1 MKGLVTI
8 GIPIYRRLHYLPT
21 VLKVVQEQDY
31 PSIKLIVSDNGQNS
45 HAVDE
50 LVRQHYSRE
59 YTIRRNPHTVHI
71 STHYN
76 QLIDC
81 ASGEYFV
88 LLADDDEIS
97 PTFVSKLVQRLD
109 DHADAHVAIGRQEI
123 LDESGNVIRHSKGVL
138 PDVMDGFEFMQAA
151 WKDYRYRYE
160 CFATTL
166 ARTESLRQNGGYPPF
181 HRGTHNDD
189 AVLVKLALQGPVV
202 FSNECIFRWRVYSTS
217 HGWSLPL
224 RDLTRDSSQFLGFLY
239 RDPFVL
245 AHSAKRL
252 HEWRQVRACLE
263 EMTWATFRNRWKTM
277 YQERLGLCDWLLA
290 PLWMPWTWRFQ
301 KQLIRD
307 AQERIESGVKARV
320 TKLLKQR

>member
-1 MKGLVTI
+1 M
-8 GIPIYRRLHYLPT
+8 
-21 VLKVVQEQDY
+21 
-31 PSIKLIVSDNGQNS
+31 
-45 HAVDE
+45 DE

-97 PTFVSKLVQRLD
+97 PTFVSKLLQRLD

-123 LDESGNVIRHSKGVL
+123 LDESGNVIRRSKGVL

-151 WKDYRYRYE
+151 WKDCRYRYE
-160 CFATTL
+160 CFATTV

-202 FSNECIFRWRVYSTS
+202 FSNECTFRWRVYPTS

-224 RDLTRDSSQFLGFLY
+224 RDLARDSSQFLGFPPTAIHSFFAHQQETITRVATNTRLLGRHDMGDVSESLEDDVPGEARSMPLVFALRY
-239 RDPFVL
+239 SGCLGRGSFRATHSGCTGRD
-245 AHSAKRL
+245 
-252 HEWRQVRACLE
+252 Q
-263 EMTWATFRNRWKTM
+263 
-277 YQERLGLCDWLLA
+277 
-290 PLWMPWTWRFQ
+290 
-301 KQLIRD
+301 
-307 AQERIESGVKARV
+307 
-320 TKLLKQR
+320 